1 MKQRY
6 LLSLLCAIAM
16 LYYALPQLPFTNG
29 NGSLQQLFAFSW
41 FAFAVIVI
49 GGNLSA
55 ILYMKEHQRVNRKE
69 RNKGKRESS
78 RRKIRAY
85 H

>member
-1 MKQRY
+1 MRQRY

-16 LYYALPQLPFTNG
+16 LYYALPQLPFFSG
-29 NGSLQQLFAFSW
+29 NEAAQLFAVTW
-41 FAFAVIVI
+41 FLFALVVI

-55 ILYMKEHQRVNRKE
+55 ILFQKE
-69 RNKGKRESS
+69 RKQATVHKEVTMKNKGRLRS
-78 RRKIRAY
+78 Y

>member
-1 MKQRY
+1 MRQRY

-16 LYYALPQLPFTNG
+16 LYYALPQLPFFVG
-29 NGSLQQLFAFSW
+29 EKAAQLFAVIW
-41 FAFAVIVI
+41 FAFALVVI

-55 ILYMKEHQRVNRKE
+55 ILYQGQTSKKQPVNKVPLEKRRRVR
-69 RNKGKRESS
+69 S
-78 RRKIRAY
+78 Y

>member
-1 MKQRY
+1 MRQRY

-16 LYYALPQLPFTNG
+16 LYYALPQLPFFKEDMFAQIFALTWF
-29 NGSLQQLFAFSW
+29 LFAL
-41 FAFAVIVI
+41 VVI

-55 ILYMKEHQRVNRKE
+55 ILYQAQTVKKQPVKRVSVEKR
-69 RNKGKRESS
+69 GKVRS
-78 RRKIRAY
+78 Y